1 MKGKG
6 KGKGE
11 HQDPN
16 AGWKNPMQ
24 VYTATPKE
32 KQDTN
37 TINQLRASSREQNSK
52 MKELNEKLKRYEEK
66 HGKLECKYSSD
77 HSDSETDDDHF
88 WKLQSPAEDTSL
100 QESSKTK
107 VQTHTMQI
115 GAINTKTDIIF
126 MSMPIR
132 IQINSAS
139 ISLNPESTIGWDSY
153 AGLSV
158 SCVKSNFL
166 SLIKDGPLL
175 QDPMVAPTWGMLV

>member
-1 MKGKG
+1 
-6 KGKGE
+6 
-11 HQDPN
+11 
-16 AGWKNPMQ
+16 MQ

-32 KQDTN
+32 KQDTS

-107 VQTHTMQI
+107 VQTHTIQI
-115 GAINTKTDIIF
+115 GAINTKTDTRELLGNCLQLQQSNANTFLSHLTEQPKRCSLGGGWVLFKHTCHIALQEACF
-126 MSMPIR
+126 MR
-132 IQINSAS
+132 CRRGRAAAVNIN
-139 ISLNPESTIGWDSY
+139 
-153 AGLSV
+153 
-158 SCVKSNFL
+158 L
-166 SLIKDGPLL
+166 SLIHI
-175 QDPMVAPTWGMLV
+175 